1 MDWGF
6 CNSSN
11 RKLACE
17 SPSTTPTPY
26 HILNLRKE
34 RKREDKGKEEA
45 RKRETQPGEHRELNC
60 HGALKGK
67 QQNHGSPW
75 RHTDIQ
81 PSDRLLRGGFGTNDV
96 IASGSFTISSH
107 S

>member
-17 SPSTTPTPY
+17 SPTTTPTPY
-26 HILNLRKE
+26 HISSLRKE

-45 RKRETQPGEHRELNC
+45 RKRETQPGEHGELKW

-75 RHTDIQ
+75 RHTEMQ
-81 PSDRLLRGGFGTNDV
+81 PSDHPLRGVFGTNDV
-96 IASGSFTISSH
+96 MASAYFTTSSH